1 MKSTITSILAVGFSA
16 AGLNAAPDFK
26 KDVMP
31 ILQES
36 CIDCHAAPYKKGT
49 RLRKPKG
56 GYRVD
61 TRENILKAGDSE
73 EAGVIPGNAAK
84 SEVYKRITLEE
95 DHDDIMPPE
104 GRPLNP
110 RPTKDHQGL
119 DRCRRRLGSRSCA
132 PAQRLTFSRHNT
144 S

>member
-1 MKSTITSILAVGFSA
+1 MTMKSTITSILAVGFSA

-61 TRENILKAGDSE
+61 TRENITQGRGIRRGL
-73 EAGVIPGNAAK
+73 VWIPGNAAK
-84 SEVYKRITLEE
+84 SEVYKRIILDE
-95 DHDDIMPPE
+95 DHDDIMPPK
-104 GRPLNP
+104 GDPL
-110 RPTKDHQGL
+110 T
-119 DRCRRRLGSRSCA
+119 
-132 PAQRLTFSRHNT
+132 PAQQKIIKDWIDAGAAWAPGVVLQRKG
-144 S
+144 

>member
-1 MKSTITSILAVGFSA
+1 MSLKIILTISPFLLTLLGP
-16 AGLNAAPDFK
+16 LNAAPDFK
-26 KDVMP
+26 KDVLP

-73 EAGVIPGNAAK
+73 EAGVIPGNATK
-84 SEVYKRITLEE
+84 SEVYKRIILEE
-95 DHDDIMPPE
+95 DHDDIMPPK
-104 GRPLNP
+104 GDPL
-110 RPTKDHQGL
+110 TASEKAALKEWIDSGL
-119 DRCRRRLGSRSCA
+119 KWTDGVVL
-132 PAQRLTFSRHNT
+132 QRKE
-144 S
+144 

>member
-1 MKSTITSILAVGFSA
+1 LEIYYYIMTVKSTITSILAVGLSA

-73 EAGVIPGNAAK
+73 EAGVIPGNAVK
-84 SEVYKRITLEE
+84 SQVYKRVILEE
-95 DHDDIMPPE
+95 DHDDIMPPK
-104 GRPLNP
+104 GDPL
-110 RPTKDHQGL
+110 T
-119 DRCRRRLGSRSCA
+119 
-132 PAQRLTFSRHNT
+132 PAQQKVIKDWIDAGAAWTPGVVLQRKG
-144 S
+144 

>member
-31 ILQES
+31 ILQEN

-56 GYRVD
+56 DYRVD
-61 TRENILKAGDSE
+61 TRENITKAGESE
-73 EAGVIPGNAAK
+73 EAGVVPGNAAK
-84 SEVYKRITLEE
+84 SQVYQRIILDE
-95 DHDDIMPPE
+95 DHDDIMPPK
-104 GRPLNP
+104 GDPL
-110 RPTKDHQGL
+110 T
-119 DRCRRRLGSRSCA
+119 
-132 PAQRLTFSRHNT
+132 PAQQKIIKDWIDAGAAWAPGVVLQRKG
-144 S
+144 

>member
-1 MKSTITSILAVGFSA
+1 MTMKSTITSILAVGLCT

-26 KDVMP
+26 KDVLP

-61 TRENILKAGDSE
+61 TRENILKAGESE

-84 SEVYKRITLEE
+84 SEVYKRIILEE
-95 DHDDIMPPE
+95 DHDDIMPPK
-104 GRPLNP
+104 GDPL
-110 RPTKDHQGL
+110 T
-119 DRCRRRLGSRSCA
+119 
-132 PAQRLTFSRHNT
+132 PAQQKVIKDWIDAGAAWAPGVVLQRKG
-144 S
+144 

>member
-1 MKSTITSILAVGFSA
+1 MKSTITSILAVGLCT

-26 KDVMP
+26 KDVLP

-61 TRENILKAGDSE
+61 TRENILKAGESE

-84 SEVYKRITLEE
+84 SQVYKRIILEE
-95 DHDDIMPPE
+95 DHDDIMPPK
-104 GRPLNP
+104 GDPL
-110 RPTKDHQGL
+110 T
-119 DRCRRRLGSRSCA
+119 
-132 PAQRLTFSRHNT
+132 PAQQKVIKDWIDAGAAWAPGVVLQRKG
-144 S
+144 